1 MPNEFLP
8 LFREPVAVTVSGVR
22 LLLPYRPAAAWA
34 QGLGRVESLAAVL
47 ASPEQR
53 ETLAGLLI
61 ERPAATAE
69 LRAES
74 LRILGEATGRKWWEG
89 ARLLATSVAPEV
101 LGRLVLAGVDAHAR
115 SVGEWCAAVYA
126 LCTKTA
132 DEKGRLRF
140 DFSLSI
146 PPAGYEDEWDD
157 GDDPAEVMAS
167 LGKLTGKR

>member
-8 LFREPVAVTVSGVR
+8 LSRDPVAITVSGVR

-34 QGLGRVESLAAVL
+34 QATGRIEALAAGL
-47 ASPEQR
+47 ATQEQR
-53 ETLAGLLI
+53 EVLAGLLI
-61 ERPAATAE
+61 ERPSAVTE

-74 LRILGEATGRKWWEG
+74 LRILGDATGRAWWEG
-89 ARLLATSVAPEV
+89 ARLLATSAAPDV

-126 LCTKTA
+126 LCTKNA